1 MGTLAQDIR
10 YALRMLKQ
18 NPGFTIVAVLTLA
31 LGIGANTAIFSVV
44 NAVLLS
50 PLRYQQPERLV
61 ALYERQPDFE
71 HSSISYPNFLDWRRM
86 NHSFTA
92 IAAFREDVFTF
103 TGAGEPERLKA
114 EMVSAEFFPILG
126 VPPVL
131 GRHFRIE
138 EDQVGGQPVVEISGG
153 FWKRKFGSSPDVIG
167 KTLTMNDTSYT
178 IVGVIPANFS
188 YHSGNFQTSDV
199 FVPIGQWN
207 DSTFR
212 DRRAGM
218 GMDGVGRLKSGVT
231 LEQAR
236 ADMELVSQNLA
247 QTFPDIDKAI
257 SAALTPLKEDV
268 VGDIRPYL
276 LVLLAAVGFVLL
288 IACVNVANLLLARAT
303 SRTRELAIRIAL
315 GATRWRMVRQLL
327 TESVLLALTGG
338 ILGAVIAT
346 AGTQVALKVLPEALP
361 RAEEIHIDPRV
372 LFFTLGLSVL
382 TGILFGLVPAMKML
396 RPDLQETLKEGG
408 RGGSGTR
415 HRAQSVFVVVEMGL
429 AFVLLI
435 GAGLMIRSLMHLWDV
450 NPGFD
455 PRNILTFSIS
465 FPAAMGSTPD
475 AVRASM
481 QQVHDVVAAVP
492 GVQGASM
499 LGGSVPMAGDS
510 ELNFWLEGQPKPQSQ
525 GDMKSALF
533 YFVQPDY
540 LNIMKTPLKR
550 GRFLTREDNEH
561 APLVIVIDEQF
572 ENLYFGGQD
581 PIGKRVNFDIL
592 NITAEIVGVA
602 GHVKQWGL
610 DRDATNTI
618 QAQFYFPLSQ
628 VPDRFMPLIARGGG
642 FAVRT
647 QGSPLAQTGAIR
659 QALEKL
665 NSQIVMYDM
674 QPMQKI
680 IDDSLVSRRFAM
692 ILLGVFAG
700 LALLLS
706 AIGIYGVV
714 SYVVGQRVHEIGLR
728 MALGAQRKDVMRLVL
743 GEGAK
748 LAAIGVGAGLITA
761 VVLTRLMVKMI
772 FGISAHDPLTYLAV
786 AFALLIVAFA
796 ACYLPARRA
805 MSVDPMVALRH
816 E

>member
-1 MGTLAQDIR
+1 MGTLMQDVR
-10 YALRMLKQ
+10 YALRMLVKS
-18 NPGFTIVAVLTLA
+18 PGFTIVAILTLA

-50 PLRYQQPERLV
+50 PLPYEKPQQLV
-61 ALYERQPDFE
+61 ALYQKDPDSQQ
-71 HSSISYPNFLDWRRM
+71 SSISYLNFLDWRRM

-92 IAAFREDVFTF
+92 IAAFRADVFTL

-126 VPPVL
+126 VRPVL
-131 GRHFRIE
+131 GRHFRTE
-138 EDQVGGQPVVEISGG
+138 EDQVGAQPVVEISAG

-167 KTLTMNDTSYT
+167 KTLTMNDTPYT
-178 IVGVIPANFS
+178 IVGVIPAKFT
-188 YHSGNFQTSDV
+188 YHSGNFQVSDV
-199 FVPIGQWN
+199 YVPIGQWN

-218 GMDGVGRLKSGVT
+218 GMDAVGRLKPGVT
-231 LEQAR
+231 LEQAK
-236 ADMELVSQNLA
+236 ADMALVSQNLA
-247 QTFPDIDKAI
+247 QTYPDVDKAI
-257 SAALTPLKEDV
+257 SAAVSSLKEDV

-276 LVLLAAVGFVLL
+276 LVLVAAVGFVLL
-288 IACVNVANLLLARAT
+288 IACVNVANLLLARAM
-303 SRTRELAIRIAL
+303 SRTRELAIRTAL
-315 GATRWRMVRQLL
+315 GATRKRMIRQLL
-327 TESVLLALTGG
+327 TESVLLALGGG
-338 ILGAVIAT
+338 ILGAIVAT
-346 AGTQVALKVLPEALP
+346 AGMQAALKVLPEALP
-361 RAEEIHIDPRV
+361 RANEIQLDPRV
-372 LFFTLGLSVL
+372 LLFTLGISVL

-435 GAGLMIRSLMHLWDV
+435 GAGLMIRSLVLLWDV

-465 FPAAMGSTPD
+465 FPAAMGSTAD
-475 AVRASM
+475 SVRASM
-481 QQVHDVVAAVP
+481 QQVRDAVAAVP

-499 LGGSVPMAGDS
+499 LGGSVPMSGDS

-525 GDMKSALF
+525 GDMKPALF

-550 GRFLTREDNEH
+550 GRFLTRDDNEH
-561 APLVIVIDEQF
+561 APPVIVVDEQF
-572 ENLYFGGQD
+572 EKLYFGGQN
-581 PIGKRVNFDIL
+581 PIGKRVNFDIM
-592 NITAEIVGVA
+592 NVTAEIVGVV

-610 DRDATNTI
+610 DRDSANSI
-618 QAQFYFPLSQ
+618 QAQFYYPLSQ
-628 VPDRFMPLIARGGG
+628 IPDRFMPLIARGGG

-647 QGSPLAQTGAIR
+647 EGSPLAETGAIK

-674 QPMQKI
+674 MPMQKI
-680 IDDSLVSRRFAM
+680 IDDSLASRRFAM

-706 AIGIYGVV
+706 AIGIYGVI

-728 MALGAQRKDVMRLVL
+728 MALGAQRKDVLRLVL
-743 GEGAK
+743 GEGAR
-748 LAAIGVGAGLITA
+748 LAAIGVGAGLIAA
-761 VVLTRLMVKMI
+761 VVLTRLMVNVI
-772 FGISAHDPLTYLAV
+772 YGISAHDPLTYLGV
-786 AFALLIVAFA
+786 AFALLMVAFA
-796 ACYLPARRA
+796 ACYVPARRA
-805 MSVDPMVALRH
+805 MAVDPMVALRH